1 VSTGSAVNIQS
12 IPMNA
17 LPSQRLNAQLGN
29 QPCTI
34 DIYQKLTGLYL
45 DLKVNDAAIVTGA
58 LCLEGNFL
66 VRDAYLGF
74 VGDLMMVDTQGTQ
87 DPDYTGLGG
96 RFSLLWVAPE

>member
-1 VSTGSAVNIQS
+1 
-12 IPMNA
+12 MNA